1 MHSYRLEGNQ
11 RWSGDENP
19 GSIHSVW
26 TGTNMA
32 PFLLI
37 VSLCHGGQHQGGRVR
52 NSPHPLGP
60 WTPTRARAC
69 NSAPINSLNHAA
81 NLSPWASVETCDP
94 PRWHLEQLHWSLS
107 GSGAASS
114 APRITQSCRKTLV
127 QAGSAQPPAC
137 LSSYFISGS
146 GATSGSSLHVTPWP
160 SPSPGTSHGFY
171 SDNTITNCFTESR
184 WWLWEHLSSL
194 PPSLFLSLSQF

>member
-1 MHSYRLEGNQ
+1 MNSYRLEGNQ

-37 VSLCHGGQHQGGRVR
+37 FVSLRHGGQHQGGRVR
-52 NSPHPLGP
+52 ASPQPLGP

-94 PRWHLEQLHWSLS
+94 PQWHLEQLH
-107 GSGAASS
+107 
-114 APRITQSCRKTLV
+114 
-127 QAGSAQPPAC
+127 
-137 LSSYFISGS
+137 
-146 GATSGSSLHVTPWP
+146 
-160 SPSPGTSHGFY
+160 
-171 SDNTITNCFTESR
+171 
-184 WWLWEHLSSL
+184 
-194 PPSLFLSLSQF
+194 